1 MWGREKD
8 KEPECERLKNRTAET
23 NRNET
28 QEGAAT
34 CFAKEGDG
42 VWRLKQHKHTQC
54 ERLMVNRE
62 KTEAA
67 LDADG

>member
-1 MWGREKD
+1 MWRREND

-42 VWRLKQHKHTQC
+42 VWRLKQHTHKHTYT
-54 ERLMVNRE
+54 V
-62 KTEAA
+62 
-67 LDADG
+67 